1 MKTIR
6 IKSWD
11 RFDAALKRVR
21 LEYGL
26 YRTDLNDGSVFER
39 RVDILF
45 RGQADAGWKLQ
56 TTLERRTEREFDVSQ
71 YCQHVVRSVSE
82 LETFT
87 GARWNVPPFPELHR
101 EITDKS
107 DSFNVH
113 LPNYDFLVYLR
124 HHGYPSPL
132 LDWTESP
139 YIAAYFAYM
148 TAGKRNPAVYCY
160 IERPRLAKGGMGGDP
175 MISVRG
181 PFVRA
186 DKRHFSQ
193 KAWYTVATH
202 WDYQAKRHVFCP
214 HELVFARDDEHQD
227 VLVKLVLPARDRVG
241 AMRKLN
247 EYNINHFTLFQSEDA
262 LVKALESKHFDLDV

>member
-26 YRTDLNDGSVFER
+26 YRERLNDGSVFER

-45 RGQADAGWKLQ
+45 RGQADARWKLQ
-56 TTLERRTEREFDVSQ
+56 TTLERRTEREFNVSQ
-71 YCQHVVRSVSE
+71 YCEHVVRSVSE

-87 GARWNVPPFPELHR
+87 GARWNVPPFPELQR
-101 EITDKS
+101 EITDRS
-107 DSFNVH
+107 DSSKVH

-148 TAGKRNPAVYCY
+148 TASKRNPAVYCY
-160 IERPRLAKGGMGGDP
+160 IERPRLAKGVMSGDP

-186 DKRHFSQ
+186 DKRHFAQ
-193 KAWYTVATH
+193 KAWYTVATT

-214 HELVFARDDEHQD
+214 HELVFAKNDEHQD

-262 LVKALESKHFDLDV
+262 LVKALESKHFDFDV